1 MHISPARLL
10 LGAALLAL
18 ATAGATFALAR
29 PREAAAQ
36 QGGRGARFQVAALLG
51 SPGAWVIL
59 DTESGDFEHWRADA
73 SGAMSVVRSRYAS
86 RTGSARTIRMG
97 RDEQPATPATPPPP
111 VTPSKREP

>member
-1 MHISPARLL
+1 MHISPARLV

-18 ATAGATFALAR
+18 ATAGATLALAR

-36 QGGRGARFQVAALLG
+36 QGARPARFQVAALLG

-73 SGAMSVVRSRYAS
+73 GGAMSVVRSRYAS
-86 RTGSARTIRMG
+86 RTGSTRTIRVG